1 MNKSF
6 NSLLQLID
14 YFKDENI
21 CKEYLA
27 KQRWSN
33 GIECPH
39 CNSKKIYVTN
49 RGYKCGNSQ
58 CYKKFSVITG
68 TIYENTKISLR
79 TWFAAMYLIT
89 AHKKGIS
96 SHQLAR
102 DLNVTQRTA
111 WFVLHRIREMLH
123 EKAPQALR
131 GNIEADE
138 TFVGGKNKNR
148 HKHKKIEGTQGRSNK
163 DKKPV
168 FGIVQKKTFEIIE
181 RTHKIDSTKT
191 VLEKVITEPAR
202 VICQVIDDTE
212 ATTLQ
217 TITTSNIETGST
229 LVTDAYKSYIG
240 LDGIYNHIRIKHTN
254 GDEMY
259 KTEGEHHTNTI
270 EGYWT
275 LLKRSYI
282 GIYHYMSPK
291 HLQRYCDEMSF
302 RYNTINSTDC
312 FRFEQAIAKAD
323 NARITYKQLIGD
335 GKKRKEEIREE
346 ECSGYREG
354 WKGISPSNQF
364 ES

>member
-1 MNKSF
+1 MNKGF
-6 NSLLQLID
+6 NSLIQLLD
-14 YFKDENI
+14 FFKDEST

-27 KQRWSN
+27 QQRWS
-33 GIECPH
+33 GTVTCPH
-39 CNSKKIYVTN
+39 CKGTKIYITN
-49 RGYKCGNSQ
+49 RGYTCANKQ
-58 CYKKFSVITG
+58 CEKKFSVISG
-68 TIYENTKISLR
+68 TIYENTKIPLR

-148 HKHKKIEGTQGRSNK
+148 HKNKKIEGTQGRSNK

-168 FGIVQKKTFEIIE
+168 LGIVQKKTFEIIE
-181 RTHKIDSTKT
+181 RPNKNNPNRT

-202 VICQVIDDTE
+202 IICQVIDDTE
-212 ATTLQ
+212 AITLQ
-217 TITTSNIETGST
+217 TIATSNIETGST

-240 LDGIYNHIRIKHTN
+240 LDWIYNHIRIKHSD

-259 KTEGEHHTNTI
+259 KTEGENHTNTI

-275 LLKRSYI
+275 LLKRVYY
-282 GIYHYMSPK
+282 GTYHFMSHK
-291 HLQRYCDEMSF
+291 HLQRYVDEVSY
-302 RYNTINSTDC
+302 RYNTIQMTDT
-312 FRFEQAIAKAD
+312 FRFQESF
-323 NARITYKQLIGD
+323 NRINCRLKYKDLTKSIQKSI
-335 GKKRKEEIREE
+335 
-346 ECSGYREG
+346 
-354 WKGISPSNQF
+354 
-364 ES
+364 